1 MIIVLPG
8 KVELYIAERIFIM
21 DKSEK
26 YYPYSQYLKE
36 RYGEKVYK
44 LPVNLPVSCPDRI
57 NGNGCSFCA
66 EKGTG
71 FEAMDS
77 AVSVTEQ
84 LLRTRDYIEK
94 RYHAHKFIAYFQNF
108 TNTFLPLSEF
118 KSYMEMAAKE
128 NIVEIAVSTRPDC
141 IRNEYLDVLD
151 ENLEQHWLPE
161 EEEFMASL
169 TEEQMKTP
177 VLQTGTKYTNDF
189 WNQFGQDLVA
199 YCQGTIKDADEILKN
214 MDKNRAEAAKTAK
227 DPNWQ

>member
-1 MIIVLPG
+1 MEFPTNIKYTNEHEWIRLEGDTAYVGITDYAQQQLGDIVFIDVTTEGETLDKGEVFGTIEVVKTVSDLFLPIG
-8 KVELYIAERIFIM
+8 GEILEVNPQLEEHPELV
-21 DKSEK
+21 
-26 YYPYSQYLKE
+26 KE
-36 RYGEKVYK
+36 FFNFVTTTES
-44 LPVNLPVSCPDRI
+44 LQEILDNSPV
-57 NGNGCSFCA
+57 
-66 EKGTG
+66 
-71 FEAMDS
+71 
-77 AVSVTEQ
+77 
-84 LLRTRDYIEK
+84 
-94 RYHAHKFIAYFQNF
+94 F
-108 TNTFLPLSEF
+108 TN
-118 KSYMEMAAKE
+118 
-128 NIVEIAVSTRPDC
+128 
-141 IRNEYLDVLD
+141 LDVLD